1 MVAPGALGP
10 AAATNLMMPAL
21 EAYSAAA
28 MREYD
33 AAAGRL
39 HQEASRYIGAPPS
52 RPMSTVAS
60 ALQLR
65 RSPDWRKQEAGINL
79 HRASELAVMA
89 EAAG

>member
-39 HQEASRYIGAPPS
+39 HQEALEVHWSTPEPTDVDSGFSAP
-52 RPMSTVAS
+52 
-60 ALQLR
+60 
-65 RSPDWRKQEAGINL
+65 
-79 HRASELAVMA
+79 
-89 EAAG
+89 AAPQS